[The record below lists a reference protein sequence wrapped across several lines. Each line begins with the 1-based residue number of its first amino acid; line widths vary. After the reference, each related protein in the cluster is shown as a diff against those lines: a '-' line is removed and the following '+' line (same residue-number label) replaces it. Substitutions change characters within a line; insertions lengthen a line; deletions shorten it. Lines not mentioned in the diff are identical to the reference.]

1 MAGILKLFGEVLP
14 MKTKVQVNFSQAHKK
29 YIKNLKKDRIIVV
42 FLQIFILA
50 LFLGLWELFASV
62 GVIDAFF
69 FSSPS
74 RMMTCLVELFSSS
87 DIWVHMGISLLETI
101 LGFLI
106 ATALGGL
113 IAILLWWSERARK
126 VAQPYLIVLNS
137 LPKIALGPIIIFWV
151 GSGFSATVVMCVLIC
166 IVITTISLLSAF
178 TSCDQ
183 DKVLLMQSMHASKFQ
198 ILRKL
203 ILPNATADFISVL
216 KINVGM
222 SWVGTV
228 MGEYL
233 SSSAGLGYL
242 INLGKSM
249 LNLDLVMT
257 SILLLC
263 ILAGGMYAIV
273 NLFEKRYTK

>member
-1 MAGILKLFGEVLP
+1 
-14 MKTKVQVNFSQAHKK
+14 MKTQKRVNFSDAHKK
-29 YIKNLKKDRIIVV
+29 YVRTLKKQQCLVSGLQILV
-42 FLQIFILA
+42 FLI
-50 LFLGLWELFASV
+50 FLGLWELFAAV
-62 GVIDAFF
+62 GVIDPFF

-74 RMMTCLVELFSSS
+74 RVVLTIISLFGEGQ
-87 DIWVHMGISLLETI
+87 IWPHIGISLAETI

-106 ATALGGL
+106 ATGLGGL
-113 IAILLWWSERARK
+113 IAVLLWWSNIARR
-126 VAQPYLIVLNS
+126 VASPYLIILNS

-166 IVITTISLLSAF
+166 IVITTISLLNAF
-178 TSCDQ
+178 TSTDP
-183 DKVLLMQSMHASKFQ
+183 DKVLLMQSMHANKFQ

-203 ILPNATADFISVL
+203 ILPSAAAEFVSVL

-249 LNLDLVMT
+249 LNLDLVMA
-257 SILLLC
+257 SIILLC
-263 ILAGGMYAIV
+263 ILAAGMYFLV
-273 NLFEKRYTK
+273 NLFEKRYQK

>member
-1 MAGILKLFGEVLP
+1 
-14 MKTKVQVNFSQAHKK
+14 MKTKQQVKFSQAHKK
-29 YIKNLKKDRIIVV
+29 YVKSLKKEKTIVI
-42 FLQIFILA
+42 FLQILLLF
-50 LFLGLWELFASV
+50 LFLGLWELFAYT
-62 GVIDAFF
+62 GVIDPFF

-74 RMMTCLVELFSSS
+74 KIAVTLVDLFQGSE
-87 DIWVHMGISLLETI
+87 IWTHMGISLLETI

-106 ATALGGL
+106 ATLLGGL
-113 IAILLWWSERARK
+113 IAVLLWWSERARK

-151 GSGFSATVVMCVLIC
+151 GSGFSATIVMCVLIC
-166 IVITTISLLSAF
+166 IVITTISLLNAF
-178 TSCDQ
+178 ISCDQ
-183 DKVLLMQSMHASKFQ
+183 DKILLMQSMHASKFQ

-203 ILPNATADFISVL
+203 ILPSAIPDFISVL

-233 SSSAGLGYL
+233 SSTAGLGYL

-257 SILLLC
+257 SIFLLC
-263 ILAGGMYAIV
+263 ILAGGMYALV

>member
-1 MAGILKLFGEVLP
+1 
-14 MKTKVQVNFSQAHKK
+14 MKTKQQVNFSQTHKRYVK
-29 YIKNLKKDRIIVV
+29 RLKKEKILVISLQIIVLV
-42 FLQIFILA
+42 
-50 LFLGLWELFASV
+50 LFLGLWELFAYT
-62 GVIDAFF
+62 GVIDPFF

-74 RMMTCLVELFSSS
+74 RVAVCIADLISEGE
-87 DIWVHMGISLLETI
+87 IWKHMGISLLETV

-106 ATALGGL
+106 ATLIGAI

-166 IVITTISLLSAF
+166 IVLTTISLLNAF
-178 TSCDQ
+178 TNCDH
-183 DKVLLMQSMHASKFQ
+183 DKILLMQAMHASKFQ

-203 ILPNATADFISVL
+203 ILPNAIPDFVSVL

-249 LNLDLVMT
+249 LNLDLVMS
-257 SILLLC
+257 SIVLLC
-263 ILAGGMYAIV
+263 VLAGGMYFLV
-273 NLFEKRYTK
+273 SLFEKRYQK

>member
-1 MAGILKLFGEVLP
+1 
-14 MKTKVQVNFSQAHKK
+14 MKTKNHINYSKAHKNYVK
-29 YIKNLKKDRIIVV
+29 ALKKDKFIVIT
-42 FLQIFILA
+42 LQILCLIIF
-50 LFLGLWELFASV
+50 FGLWELFAAT
-62 GVIDAFF
+62 GIIDPFF

-74 RMMTCLVELFSSS
+74 RIAVTLAELFSGGE
-87 DIWVHMGISLLETI
+87 IWSHIGISLAETI

-106 ATALGGL
+106 ATILGGI
-113 IAILLWWSERARK
+113 IAILLWWSNRARK
-126 VAQPYLIVLNS
+126 VAEPYLIVLNS

-166 IVITTISLLSAF
+166 IILTIISLLNAF

-183 DKVLLMQSMHASKFQ
+183 DKILLMQSMHASKFQ

-203 ILPNATADFISVL
+203 ILPSAIPEFISVL

-222 SWVGTV
+222 SMIGTV

-242 INLGKSM
+242 INYGKSM

-257 SILLLC
+257 SIFILC
-263 ILAGGMYAIV
+263 ILAGGMYALV
-273 NLFEKRYTK
+273 SLFEKRHTK

>member
-1 MAGILKLFGEVLP
+1 MAGILKQFGEVLP
-14 MKTKVQVNFSQAHKK
+14 MKTKKQVNFSDAHKK
-29 YIKNLKKDRIIVV
+29 YIKSLKKEKALVGS
-42 FLQIFILA
+42 LQILVLVI
-50 LFLGLWELFASV
+50 FLGLWELFASV
-62 GVIDAFF
+62 GVVDPFF

-74 RMMTCLVELFSSS
+74 RIAKTLAVLFSGSA
-87 DIWVHMGISLLETI
+87 IWMHMGISLLETI

-106 ATALGGL
+106 ATLLGGL
-113 IAILLWWSERARK
+113 IAVLLWWSERARK

-166 IVITTISLLSAF
+166 IVITTISLLQSF

-183 DKVLLMQSMHASKFQ
+183 DKILLMQSMHASKFQ

-203 ILPNATADFISVL
+203 ILPNAIPDFVSVL

-222 SWVGTV
+222 AWVGSV
-228 MGEYL
+228 LGEYL
-233 SSSAGLGYL
+233 SSSMGLGYL
-242 INLGKSM
+242 INYGKSM

-257 SILLLC
+257 SIFLLC
-263 ILAGGMYAIV
+263 ILAAGMYFIV
-273 NLFEKRYTK
+273 NLFEKRQTK

>member
-1 MAGILKLFGEVLP
+1 
-14 MKTKVQVNFSQAHKK
+14 MKTKQQVKFSQTHKK
-29 YIKNLKKDRIIVV
+29 YVKSLKKEKTLVI
-42 FLQIFILA
+42 FLQILLLF
-50 LFLGLWELFASV
+50 LFLGLWELFAYT
-62 GVIDAFF
+62 GVIDPFF

-74 RMMTCLVELFSSS
+74 KIAVTLVDLFSGGE
-87 DIWVHMGISLLETI
+87 IWMHMGISLLETI

-106 ATALGGL
+106 ATLLGGL

-151 GSGFSATVVMCVLIC
+151 GSGFSATIVMCVLIC
-166 IVITTISLLSAF
+166 IVITTISLLNAF

-183 DKVLLMQSMHASKFQ
+183 DKILLMQSMHASKFQ

-203 ILPNATADFISVL
+203 ILPSAIPDFISVL

-233 SSSAGLGYL
+233 SSTAGLGYL

-257 SILLLC
+257 SIFLLC
-263 ILAGGMYAIV
+263 ILAGGMYALV
-273 NLFEKRYTK
+273 NLFEKRYAK

>member
-1 MAGILKLFGEVLP
+1 
-14 MKTKVQVNFSQAHKK
+14 MKTKKQVNFSQAHKR
-29 YIKNLKKDRIIVV
+29 YIKSLKKDKTIVIL
-42 FLQIFILA
+42 LQIFVLLAILA
-50 LFLGLWELFASV
+50 LWELFAST
-62 GVIDAFF
+62 GVIDPFF

-74 RMMTCLVELFSSS
+74 RIAKTIVDLFGGGE
-87 DIWVHMGISLLETI
+87 IWMHMGISLLETV
-101 LGFLI
+101 LGFVI
-106 ATALGGL
+106 ATLLGGL
-113 IAILLWWSERARK
+113 IAVLLWWSERARK

-166 IVITTISLLSAF
+166 IVITTISLLNAF
-178 TSCDQ
+178 ISTDG
-183 DKVLLMQSMHASKFQ
+183 DKILLMQSMHAKKSQ
-198 ILRKL
+198 ILFKL
-203 ILPNATADFISVL
+203 ILPNAIPEFVSVL

-242 INLGKSM
+242 INYGKSM

-257 SILLLC
+257 SIVLLC
-263 ILAGGMYAIV
+263 ILAAAMYAIV
-273 NLFEKRYTK
+273 NLFERRVKK

>member
-1 MAGILKLFGEVLP
+1 
-14 MKTKVQVNFSQAHKK
+14 MKTKQLVNFSEAHKK
-29 YIKNLKKDRIIVV
+29 YIKSLKKDKTIVI
-42 FLQIFILA
+42 FLQIFCLVIL
-50 LFLGLWELFASV
+50 LGLWELFAAV
-62 GVIDAFF
+62 GVIDPFF

-74 RMMTCLVELFSSS
+74 RIVTTLITLFGDSA
-87 DIWVHMGISLLETI
+87 IWMHMGISLLETV
-101 LGFLI
+101 LGFII
-106 ATALGGL
+106 ATLLGGL
-113 IAILLWWSERARK
+113 IAILLWWSARARK

-151 GSGFSATVVMCVLIC
+151 GSGFSATIVMCVLIC
-166 IVITTISLLSAF
+166 IVITIISLLNAF

-183 DKVLLMQSMHASKFQ
+183 DKILLMQSMHASKFQ

-203 ILPNATADFISVL
+203 ILPSAIPEFISVL

-242 INLGKSM
+242 INYGKSM

-257 SILLLC
+257 SIFLLC
-263 ILAGGMYAIV
+263 ILAGAMYGIV
-273 NLFEKRYTK
+273 SLFEKRHAK

>member
-1 MAGILKLFGEVLP
+1 
-14 MKTKVQVNFSQAHKK
+14 MKTKQQVKFSQAHKK
-29 YIKNLKKDRIIVV
+29 YVKSLKKKKTIVI
-42 FLQIFILA
+42 FLQILLLF
-50 LFLGLWELFASV
+50 LFLGLWELFAYT
-62 GVIDAFF
+62 GVIDPFF

-74 RMMTCLVELFSSS
+74 KIAVTLVDLFQGSE
-87 DIWVHMGISLLETI
+87 IWTHMGISLLETI

-106 ATALGGL
+106 ATLLGGL
-113 IAILLWWSERARK
+113 IAVLLWWSERARK

-151 GSGFSATVVMCVLIC
+151 GSGFSATIVMCVLIC
-166 IVITTISLLSAF
+166 IVITTISLLNAF
-178 TSCDQ
+178 ISCDQ
-183 DKVLLMQSMHASKFQ
+183 DKILLMQSMHASKFQ

-203 ILPNATADFISVL
+203 ILPSAIPDFISVL

-233 SSSAGLGYL
+233 SSTAGLGYL

-257 SILLLC
+257 SIFLLC
-263 ILAGGMYAIV
+263 ILAGGMYALV